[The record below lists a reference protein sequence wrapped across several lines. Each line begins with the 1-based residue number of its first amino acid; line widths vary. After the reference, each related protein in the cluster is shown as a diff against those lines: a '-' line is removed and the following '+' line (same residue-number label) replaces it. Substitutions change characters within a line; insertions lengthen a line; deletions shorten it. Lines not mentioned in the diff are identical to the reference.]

1 MQNNPKISVL
11 LPVYNCEL
19 YIKGAIDSILNQ
31 TFSDFEL
38 LVIDDAS
45 TDKTVEIIKSY
56 NDIRI
61 NLTQKPKNLGYTDS
75 LNYGLSCAKGEYIAR
90 MDGDDF
96 SLPTRFEKQ
105 VVFLDA
111 HPETVLCGANYSII
125 DSEITTQLP
134 QNNDEIQIQF
144 IRNNCIAHPVVMLR
158 NSVLKANKICYDV
171 NKEPAEDFDLWV
183 RLLNYGKLH
192 NLPEVLLKYRVHQ
205 KQVSNLQSEKQR
217 NVSVD
222 TKINVFKNLNINWNT
237 EEEIIL
243 RKFLSNCYSI
253 NLQELDVLKKINK
266 KIIASNTNKTIFNQQ
281 LLSKYLQKEEN
292 RLLIKYFTNNSNYNL
307 QVLLDYFNK
316 KKEVYPS
323 LQFRDELKL
332 VFKCLS
338 FYKPK

>member
-1 MQNNPKISVL
+1 MSNNPKISVL

-19 YIKGAIDSILNQ
+19 YIKEAIDSILNQ

-38 LVIDDAS
+38 LIIDDAS
-45 TDKTVEIIKSY
+45 TDKTLEIIKSFT
-56 NDIRI
+56 DSRI
-61 NLTQKPKNLGYTDS
+61 VIKEKPKNLGYTDS
-75 LNYGLSCAKGEYIAR
+75 LNYGLTIAKGEYIAR
-90 MDGDDF
+90 MDGDDYSF
-96 SLPTRFEKQ
+96 PNRFEKQ
-105 VVFLDA
+105 VTYLDS
-111 HPETVLCGANYSII
+111 HPEAVLCGANYAII

-158 NSVLKANKICYDV
+158 NSVLKANNICYDV

-237 EEEIIL
+237 EEETIL
-243 RKFLSNCYSI
+243 RKFLSNCYPI
-253 NLQELDVLKKINK
+253 DLQELDVLKKINK
-266 KIIASNTNKTIFNQQ
+266 KIISSNAKTSIFNHQ
-281 LLSKYLQKEEN
+281 LLAKYLQKEEN
-292 RLLIKYFTNNSNYNL
+292 RLVIKYFTNNSNYNF
-307 QVLLDYFNK
+307 QVLLDYFKIK
-316 KKEVYPS
+316 KKVNPS